1 MVKAHNFH
9 IPVLGLGYTLD
20 SPIKVAPY
28 GISSVVSLVDDVLM
42 EQLREFYSEKFD
54 LPFKAISDKVE
65 DFRAK
70 RITSYLNMMD
80 EIVGKKVADLKQST

>member
-1 MVKAHNFH
+1 MNIFDRHNFH

-54 LPFKAISDKVE
+54 LPFQAISDKVE

-70 RITSYLNMMD
+70 RIT
-80 EIVGKKVADLKQST
+80 